1 MSNLEEGDFVFK
13 EYIWDSNYELEDY
26 EFMRMDAITAE
37 RLYWSPRIV
46 DIYAFCGLGMIN
58 EAMVHGDM
66 EHIAVPSGEGRSE
79 EFEDPE
85 TSQKLKVYNQLT
97 GTKKLEFALDMAEA
111 VLLMHSF
118 PDGVIVHDGTY
129 PTKVFEGKQAQF
141 FHTQLTSLCFLPCLT
156 DIQLSQFLLS
166 NEGTLVLN
174 DFNRA
179 EIMLFNEKDQE
190 YCRYRNNP
198 GHGDVSPCNAVAPA
212 ETCSLAFAIQIL
224 TDNAFLV
231 IVVASP
237 RGVLRQAPERTDRHL
252 VVRKQFLCAPDRS
265 LPILQR
271 RSKAGSKINQE
282 RQDRIC

>member
-13 EYIWDSNYELEDY
+13 EYIWDSEYALEDF

-79 EFEDPE
+79 DFEDPE
-85 TSQKLKVYNQLT
+85 TSEELKVYNQLT

-129 PTKVFEGKQAQF
+129 PTAYQF
-141 FHTQLTSLCFLPCLT
+141 FHTLTHKPHESSFCLPL
-156 DIQLSQFLLS
+156 DFSWQIS
-166 NEGTLVLN
+166 N
-174 DFNRA
+174 
-179 EIMLFNEKDQE
+179 
-190 YCRYRNNP
+190 CRNSFYP
-198 GHGDVSPCNAVAPA
+198 
-212 ETCSLAFAIQIL
+212 T
-224 TDNAFLV
+224 
-231 IVVASP
+231 
-237 RGVLRQAPERTDRHL
+237 
-252 VVRKQFLCAPDRS
+252 
-265 LPILQR
+265 
-271 RSKAGSKINQE
+271 KAH
-282 RQDRIC
+282 